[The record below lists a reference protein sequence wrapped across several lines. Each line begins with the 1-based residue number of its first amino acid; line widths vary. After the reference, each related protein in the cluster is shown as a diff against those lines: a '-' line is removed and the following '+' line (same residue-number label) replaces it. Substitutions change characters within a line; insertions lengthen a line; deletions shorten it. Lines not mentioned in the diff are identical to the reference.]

1 MSRPDDLRA
10 FGDSAQALEAQI
22 ADAEA
27 RGTPVPP
34 EAHAMLESLRQ
45 LSRAIDDLQASLGV
59 DPAAIETAGEAAEA
73 PATPAAGP
81 VDGAAAEPTDTPDD
95 AQPDG
100 VPSPS

>member
-45 LSRAIDDLQASLGV
+45 LARAIEDLQASLGV
-59 DPAAIETAGEAAEA
+59 EPTAEDERPDPDHGPDDGDAPAA
-73 PATPAAGP
+73 
-81 VDGAAAEPTDTPDD
+81 
-95 AQPDG
+95 
-100 VPSPS
+100 

>member
-1 MSRPDDLRA
+1 MSSPDDLRA

-34 EAHAMLESLRQ
+34 EARAMLESLRQ
-45 LSRAIDDLQASLGV
+45 LSRAIDDLQASLGM
-59 DPAAIETAGEAAEA
+59 DPAADRPPVDETREAAE
-73 PATPAAGP
+73 PPPP
-81 VDGAAAEPTDTPDD
+81 VDAADGALDPSSDD
-95 AQPDG
+95 ASPGDD

>member
-1 MSRPDDLRA
+1 MSSPDDLRA

-59 DPAAIETAGEAAEA
+59 EPTADPLTAETEA
-73 PATPAAGP
+73 PSTGDAA
-81 VDGAAAEPTDTPDD
+81 DGASDAPVGPSTDD
-95 AQPDG
+95 A

>member
-1 MSRPDDLRA
+1 MSPPDDLRA

-45 LSRAIDDLQASLGV
+45 LARAIEDLQASLGV
-59 DPAAIETAGEAAEA
+59 EPTAADDRHDQDQAQDDGDAPAA
-73 PATPAAGP
+73 
-81 VDGAAAEPTDTPDD
+81 
-95 AQPDG
+95 
-100 VPSPS
+100 